1 MYTCINTYINTCNC
15 YTCLYQDTDGQ
26 PLKNAAAF
34 EMLKDGAVALNEA
47 CDVCERAKAKLKL
60 HKLVLSGKIKG
71 AATRGKSSG
80 ARSSRG

>member
-1 MYTCINTYINTCNC
+1 
-15 YTCLYQDTDGQ
+15 
-26 PLKNAAAF
+26 
-34 EMLKDGAVALNEA
+34 MLKDGAVALNEA